1 MPRLRNIALV
11 IALVL
16 GGGLLHAQPADE
28 PDASGDQVPE
38 VDLPMQKQAQLSPKE
53 MAKKSDSLIE
63 EMKGML
69 KRVLQLQQT
78 ARKQKDII
86 KLNCVNDKLLQ
97 LKQLLNI
104 ADAARNN
111 LTEAITLQNE
121 PERYH
126 QYGQITIAHE
136 KGAVA
141 RDEAEACIGE
151 ELIFVGPTEVQV
163 DEPDV
168 VDDPTEDDPF
178 NFDLD
183 ELEPPA
189 YASPFM

>member
-1 MPRLRNIALV
+1 MRLIRNIAV
-11 IALVL
+11 GVALVL

-28 PDASGDQVPE
+28 AAAEDTADVGVPTE
-38 VDLPMQKQAQLSPKE
+38 KEAQLSPRE
-53 MAKKSDSLIE
+53 MTQKSDGMIE
-63 EMKGML
+63 EMKTML

-104 ADAARNN
+104 AEAGRNN
-111 LTEAITLQNE
+111 LTEAISLQNE

-126 QYGQITIAHE
+126 QYGQITISHE

-151 ELIFVGPTEVQV
+151 ELIFVGPTEVEV
-163 DEPDV
+163 DGPDIA
-168 VDDPTEDDPF
+168 DDPTEDDPF
-178 NFDLD
+178 DFDPGD
-183 ELEPPA
+183 LEPPA
-189 YASPFM
+189 YASPFF